1 MLLRI
6 IQKKQI
12 FKYAYNYQCNILL
25 SMFLFMKLR
34 ILKCFYKVYRLK
46 LRALLMSGIGKVF
59 QSVAKNVDASDI
71 SKLAKSQTVKK
82 AVNEGASEI
91 GEALAQGLSK
101 NSTDV
106 SSTIIQETSE
116 AVSNQSTKKGFLGW
130 IKNLFKGKN
139 ANVNVST
146 KTATNG
152 AVDQTADD
160 LQNQILELQKQN
172 KKLQKANNK
181 MQKANN
187 KAQKK
192 IKTLN
197 ENIKICENNMSA
209 QELKQAKVD
218 KMNWFQKL
226 FSSECKFNWDNF
238 KWEAC

>member
-1 MLLRI
+1 
-6 IQKKQI
+6 
-12 FKYAYNYQCNILL
+12 
-25 SMFLFMKLR
+25 MKLG

-59 QSVAKNVDASDI
+59 QSVARNVDASDI

-116 AVSNQSTKKGFLGW
+116 AVSTQSTKKGFLGW

-192 IKTLN
+192 IKTLI

>member
-116 AVSNQSTKKGFLGW
+116 AVSTQSTKKGFLGW

>member
-46 LRALLMSGIGKVF
+46 MRALLMSGIGKVF

>member
-1 MLLRI
+1 
-6 IQKKQI
+6 
-12 FKYAYNYQCNILL
+12 
-25 SMFLFMKLR
+25 
-34 ILKCFYKVYRLK
+34 
-46 LRALLMSGIGKVF
+46 MSGIGKVF

-71 SKLAKSQTVKK
+71 SKLAKSPNVKK

-116 AVSNQSTKKGFLGW
+116 AVSTQSTKKGFLGW

-187 KAQKK
+187 KMQKANNKAQKK

-218 KMNWFQKL
+218 KMSWLQKL

>member
-1 MLLRI
+1 M
-6 IQKKQI
+6 
-12 FKYAYNYQCNILL
+12 
-25 SMFLFMKLR
+25 
-34 ILKCFYKVYRLK
+34 
-46 LRALLMSGIGKVF
+46 RALLMSGIGKVF

-71 SKLAKSQTVKK
+71 SKLAKSPNAKK
-82 AVNEGASEI
+82 PVNENLNEI
-91 GEALAQGLSK
+91 GEALAGVLSK
-101 NSTDV
+101 SSTDV
-106 SSTIIQETSE
+106 SSSIIPAGGETALTTMKE
-116 AVSNQSTKKGFLGW
+116 VGEKTATQSTKKGFLGW

-218 KMNWFQKL
+218 KMSWLQKL

>member
-1 MLLRI
+1 
-6 IQKKQI
+6 
-12 FKYAYNYQCNILL
+12 
-25 SMFLFMKLR
+25 
-34 ILKCFYKVYRLK
+34 
-46 LRALLMSGIGKVF
+46 MSGIGKVF

-116 AVSNQSTKKGFLGW
+116 AVSTQSTKKGFLGW

-187 KAQKK
+187 KMQKANNKAQKK

>member
-1 MLLRI
+1 M
-6 IQKKQI
+6 
-12 FKYAYNYQCNILL
+12 
-25 SMFLFMKLR
+25 
-34 ILKCFYKVYRLK
+34 
-46 LRALLMSGIGKVF
+46 RALLMSGIGKVF